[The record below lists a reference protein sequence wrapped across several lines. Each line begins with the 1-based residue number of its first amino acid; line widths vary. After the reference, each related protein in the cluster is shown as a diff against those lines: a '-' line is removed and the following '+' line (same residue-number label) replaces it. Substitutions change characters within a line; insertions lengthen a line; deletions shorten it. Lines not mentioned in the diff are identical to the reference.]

1 MNDVIKISEKYEPL
15 FNFPKGVDTFII
27 TGGRFSQKSF
37 AVGLASCTHSM
48 EGHRILYTRYT
59 LASASDSIIPEFTEK
74 IEMMGFHKMFYL
86 VKDRIKVIGQKGR
99 IVFRGI
105 MSSRGNMT
113 ANLKSLKDFS
123 MFILDEAEE
132 MPNYEDWRKI
142 KLSIRAHDMQNVSI
156 LILNPAKKDHWIH
169 EEFFTNMGVPDGFNG
184 IIDNVCYIHT
194 TYQDCPQEF
203 IPDNFLKEF
212 EDERLAYE
220 YVESIPKKQRESINK
235 VTIKKWKHYKTA
247 ILGGWLD
254 NSENTILT
262 DWEFGAFDE
271 SLPFGFGLDFGSKD
285 PDALVRVAANRK
297 EMKLYWKEEL
307 YKNNLGTDELGRI
320 VKKITGSKL
329 VIADSAGKRT
339 IQDLQKFNVNIQP
352 VSKSQIVDDIK
363 QLDNWTIIVDPESK
377 NLAHELNDWIWLDR
391 KGEIPRDKDNHL
403 IDAGRYY
410 SKTIIL
416 NPSGGSK
423 WQTT

>member
-1 MNDVIKISEKYEPL
+1 
-15 FNFPKGVDTFII
+15 
-27 TGGRFSQKSF
+27 
-37 AVGLASCTHSM
+37 
-48 EGHRILYTRYT
+48 
-59 LASASDSIIPEFTEK
+59 
-74 IEMMGFHKMFYL
+74 
-86 VKDRIKVIGQKGR
+86 
-99 IVFRGI
+99 
-105 MSSRGNMT
+105 
-113 ANLKSLKDFS
+113 
-123 MFILDEAEE
+123 
-132 MPNYEDWRKI
+132 
-142 KLSIRAHDMQNVSI
+142 
-156 LILNPAKKDHWIH
+156 
-169 EEFFTNMGVPDGFNG
+169 
-184 IIDNVCYIHT
+184 
-194 TYQDCPQEF
+194 
-203 IPDNFLKEF
+203 
-212 EDERLAYE
+212 
-220 YVESIPKKQRESINK
+220 
-235 VTIKKWKHYKTA
+235 
-247 ILGGWLD
+247 
-254 NSENTILT
+254 
-262 DWEFGAFDE
+262 
-271 SLPFGFGLDFGSKD
+271 
-285 PDALVRVAANRK
+285 
-297 EMKLYWKEEL
+297 MKLYWKEEL